1 MASGGATTVT
11 RRCRLKERMI
21 VRIIE
26 KFDFGD
32 YALNEYINSLSKW
45 MGLSNIVLLHLA
57 K

>member
-1 MASGGATTVT
+1 MT

-26 KFDFGD
+26 KFDSGD